1 MCVAGDHVMSP
12 GHRKHIALREGAQYA
27 MSKLVTDLLH
37 GIIRLKVKPQAQS
50 KVGNKQLSSAVT
62 AHRAKRLSRET
73 AIGWSCQQPYF
84 LKASHHL
91 S

>member
-1 MCVAGDHVMSP
+1 MPHCINIFMCVAGDHVMSP

-62 AHRAKRLSRET
+62 AHTSRAKRLSRET
-73 AIGWSCQQPYF
+73 AIG
-84 LKASHHL
+84 
-91 S
+91 